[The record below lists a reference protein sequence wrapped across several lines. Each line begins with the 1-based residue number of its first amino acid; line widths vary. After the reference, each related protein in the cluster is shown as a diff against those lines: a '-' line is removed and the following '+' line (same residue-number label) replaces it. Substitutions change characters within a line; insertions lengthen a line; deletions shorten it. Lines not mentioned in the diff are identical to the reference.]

1 MKELS
6 PSMLPKLASCPT
18 FVGAGGSSEAA
29 QRGTAI
35 DLAIRERIHPTG
47 QSVYITD
54 EDKPVV
60 DWGFHKLREL
70 GCGIPIE
77 TREEYLAMHLNSL
90 SKIGTADALCKPR
103 RWVAD
108 IKTGQVRNYREQM
121 AAYSAACMEMF
132 FEERWTA
139 HVVYVDQQLVRS
151 YEFTYEE
158 ADRIVKKTIDGATFS
173 LAQPRP
179 CEYCSW
185 CANKNT
191 CSALVTQSKEALANV
206 AATNGSSLEIIR
218 NQLMCDPQTMGQ
230 FAQRWKFAEKE
241 IAKPV
246 LDRLKEEIE
255 NGADVENWKLCS
267 RKSTGYVEF
276 ADIVNLNITKEQIV
290 AAIGGKMS
298 EKQFRE
304 LCAMTGEEVPE
315 AAIKVGAPTQFI
327 RQTK

>member
-1 MKELS
+1 
-6 PSMLPKLASCPT
+6 MLPKLASCPT
-18 FVGAGGSSEAA
+18 FVGAGGASEAA

-47 QSVYITD
+47 QSVYIAD

-77 TREEYLAMHLNSL
+77 TREEYLAMHLKCL
-90 SKIGTADALCKPR
+90 SRIGTADALCKPR

-108 IKTGQVRNYREQM
+108 VKTGQVRNYREQM

-139 HVVYVDQQLVRS
+139 HVIYVDQQLVRS

-158 ADRIVKKTIDGATFS
+158 ADRIVNQTISRATFK
-173 LAQPRP
+173 LAEPTP
-179 CEYCSW
+179 CEYCDW
-185 CANKNT
+185 CANKDSCN
-191 CSALVTQSKEALANV
+191 ALVSQSKEALVNV
-206 AATNGSSLEIIR
+206 ASVNGDSLEIIR
-218 NQLMCDPQTMGQ
+218 QQLMADPATMGS

-246 LDRLKEEIE
+246 LEKLKEEIE
-255 NGADVENWKLCS
+255 NGADVEGWKLSS
-267 RKSTGYVEF
+267 RKGSGYVEF
-276 ADIVNLNITKEQIV
+276 ADIVNVNATKEQIV
-290 AAIGGKMS
+290 AAIGGRMS

-304 LCAMTGEEVPE
+304 LCAMTGDEVSE
-315 AAIKVGAPTQFI
+315 TAIKTGAPTQFI
-327 RQTK
+327 RQSK